1 MEEKF
6 YAELNQDL
14 HDGSILDSFVES
26 LDLPSTGKYYISE
39 SKLLDRNLGMNFQTI
54 KKVAKTSDLIE
65 PKNLNTGIYDYL
77 KNRDISKSKKS
88 DELIINKDSNVD
100 KKFYLYNYSDN
111 MNILSKTF
119 SLNDIKNTLNESG
132 VKTKKDNFIEI
143 DSKSYLDAIED
154 EFETTE
160 LSKAIIDKQ
169 ELEKYVDEL
178 ILDPEYIQ
186 DNNINLYK
194 ENGDVLNYT
203 NKFSNRDMK
212 IYKKCLRDLITN
224 SSTDVSYL
232 KERLNK
238 FTDSVSTYKEAY
250 ALEQNR
256 IVDSKLLSAIP
267 KNAYV
272 DDLARYL
279 NTEYKLKLEDKIK
292 TLKENYNES
301 QKSEKILVPVSE
313 AVDNKS
319 LIKQYSDCYLYNSV
333 KKQVEPNL
341 MKFIQTSIEVNKSTE
356 SFQRTVVE
364 AMKYRRTDNSIIKV
378 LMSDNVVLL
387 MSNNNL
393 PLPRSFKVFV
403 SKDIRTGHD
412 INKRKAF
419 IDVTSVITYKDGE
432 YTIRERELDILI
444 TYITSAMHQFI
455 YYGDPKMILMD
466 RDILVSG
473 AKCFAMLYKDIVNYL
488 LKISVNGNLSGKV
501 LYLAAIY
508 YFVNL
513 LKKDMTESYYNIAKK
528 IAKLDS
534 EEEYEI
540 TMMQFGGLQNMTD
553 IKIFTTKIA
562 EICGNTSM
570 TLNVFVDKWTYRF
583 GPGTQYAMELY
594 PAFANMLINASSGQY
609 LNNSASISNICGTDM
624 VVFYKAGLRIGNEVT
639 KNVK

>member
-132 VKTKKDNFIEI
+132 VKTKKDDFIEI
-143 DSKSYLDAIED
+143 DSKSYLDAVED

-333 KKQVEPNL
+333 KKQVEPNII
-341 MKFIQTSIEVNKSTE
+341 KFIQTSVEVDKSTE

-534 EEEYEI
+534 EEEYEV

-562 EICGNTSM
+562 ELCGNTSM

-583 GPGTQYAMELY
+583 GSGTQYAMELY

-639 KNVK
+639 RNVK

>member
-132 VKTKKDNFIEI
+132 VKTKKDDFIEI

-224 SSTDVSYL
+224 SSTDVSYI

>member
-132 VKTKKDNFIEI
+132 VKTKKDDFIEI

-224 SSTDVSYL
+224 SSTDVSYI

-238 FTDSVSTYKEAY
+238 FTDSISTYKEAY

-256 IVDSKLLSAIP
+256 IVDSKILSAIP
-267 KNAYV
+267 KNSYV
-272 DDLARYL
+272 NDLSRFL

-341 MKFIQTSIEVNKSTE
+341 MKFIQTSVEVDKSTE

>member
-14 HDGSILDSFVES
+14 HDGSILDSFIES
-26 LDLPSTGKYYISE
+26 LELPLTGKYYISE

-132 VKTKKDNFIEI
+132 VKTKKDDFIEI

-224 SSTDVSYL
+224 SSTDVSYI

-313 AVDNKS
+313 AMDNKS

-639 KNVK
+639 RNVK

>member
-65 PKNLNTGIYDYL
+65 PKNLNTGIYDYF

-88 DELIINKDSNVD
+88 DELIINKDSNAD

-132 VKTKKDNFIEI
+132 VKTKKDDFIEI

-224 SSTDVSYL
+224 SSTDVSYI

-238 FTDSVSTYKEAY
+238 FTDSISTYKEAY

-256 IVDSKLLSAIP
+256 IVDSKILSAIP

-333 KKQVEPNL
+333 KKQVEPNII
-341 MKFIQTSIEVNKSTE
+341 KFIQTSVEVDKSTE

-553 IKIFTTKIA
+553 INIFTTKIA
-562 EICGNTSM
+562 ELCGNTSM

-583 GPGTQYAMELY
+583 GSGTQYAMELY

-639 KNVK
+639 RNVK